1 MRVYFSRVSRLF
13 FYTTLLIGLLVCNP
27 LAIADD
33 IKQHGDAYVIYLPEN
48 LDYLDVVD
56 RLKSEILAQNWEITD
71 VQDID
76 IGMRQYGKST
86 QNKVI
91 SVCRSQLLAQ
101 AITEDPF
108 VSLIIPCRFT
118 AFRETVK
125 KKLEKKLRAESCLG
139 LLIPPQRQKR
149 LTLSSTKQQNK
160 LRMNSKEYCRQWR
173 IFIKNNLKS
182 TFVDT
187 RMCLFL
193 DWCIIGYQPDS
204 AVISDSEELASPKLE
219 FRTTIE
225 PKCLASL
232 HRSVDRWPIYPQNW
246 CRPSLYPR

>member
-1 MRVYFSRVSRLF
+1 MRVYLSSVSRLF
-13 FYTTLLIGLLVCNP
+13 FYATLLIGLLVCNP

-56 RLKSEILAQNWEITD
+56 RLKSEILAKNWEITD

-125 KKLEKKLRAESCLG
+125 EAGEKTTGRIVLG
-139 LLIPPQRQKR
+139 
-149 LTLSSTKQQNK
+149 
-160 LRMNSKEYCRQWR
+160 
-173 IFIKNNLKS
+173 
-182 TFVDT
+182 FVDPAAEAKAINIKQYKAAKQAT
-187 RMCLFL
+187 
-193 DWCIIGYQPDS
+193 D
-204 AVISDSEELASPKLE
+204 ELKGVLQTMADFYKE
-219 FRTTIE
+219 
-225 PKCLASL
+225 
-232 HRSVDRWPIYPQNW
+232 
-246 CRPSLYPR
+246 